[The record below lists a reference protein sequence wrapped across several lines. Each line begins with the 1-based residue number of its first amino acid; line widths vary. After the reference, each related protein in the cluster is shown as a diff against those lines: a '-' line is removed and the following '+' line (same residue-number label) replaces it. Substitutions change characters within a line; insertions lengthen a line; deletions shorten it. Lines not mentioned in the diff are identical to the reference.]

1 MTYLNGSKPVAARC
15 DTRGRWR
22 EFIHPQYLNCA
33 TFEPFPEL
41 RATTTSIE
49 MYVYLDE
56 LANYAFCPD
65 CFSTEVKSQLS
76 GALIVIHAADCLP
89 NVNDKSINLKP
100 GSLTEIRLSTVE
112 NVQKMPPY
120 GRCSHELPKSLQLYD
135 TEYAYSEYACREST
149 IQNNIIQRCGCYSM
163 EYPYNEKAGYEPCG
177 RLPRFVNLSMCSA
190 TGLRSQNDPKD
201 IEACTRETESF
212 LKRIMCKRTVTESSF
227 HGALSA
233 CTMPCAFY
241 SYEAEQSTSSWPTKA
256 WQLIFLNSS
265 YNRRLGVFQG
275 PEFDVYRQAQH
286 LAESGNETA
295 AIQILENVNLLERN
309 LLAVLINRPNFDVRK
324 VEEKEVLSLTSL
336 MSQTGGL
343 FSIWMGLSMIS
354 LGEIF
359 EFIMRCYSKA
369 RNARRNRRASV
380 GQRKANNSSVDGHLL
395 GDRPIPVSV
404 HQKLSN
410 EVLDQT
416 VIPTS
421 ILRSVLPSTECHSLL
436 MQTHISH
443 HQSAESSA
451 PCLTHLHGN
460 HLLWIN
466 FLLYMKHVQNCCQ
479 CIHSGFACFKRHTQL
494 NGQVLRS
501 QSLAEFHSPMAR
513 RSGVNLLET
522 SVDFANHQPADDSS

>member
-22 EFIHPQYLNCA
+22 KFIHPQYLNCA
-33 TFEPFPEL
+33 TFEPYREL

-56 LANYAFCPD
+56 LTDHAFCPD

-76 GALIVIHAADCLP
+76 GALIVIHAADRLP

-120 GRCSHELPKSLQLYD
+120 GRCSPELPESLQLYD

-177 RLPRFVNLSMCSA
+177 RLPRFVNQSSCSA
-190 TGLRSQNDPKD
+190 TGLRNQSNADD
-201 IEACTRETESF
+201 IEECTRETELF
-212 LKRIMCKRTVTESSF
+212 LKRIMCKRTITESSF
-227 HGALSA
+227 HGAVSA

-256 WQLIFLNSS
+256 WQLTFLNSS
-265 YNRRLGVFQG
+265 HNRRLGVFQG
-275 PEFDVYRQAQH
+275 PEFDVYRRAQQ
-286 LAESGNETA
+286 LAEAGNETA
-295 AIQILENVNLLERN
+295 AIQILEGVNLRERN

-324 VEEKEVLSLTSL
+324 VGEKEVLSLTSL
-336 MSQTGGL
+336 LSQTGGL

-359 EFIMRCYSKA
+359 EFIMRCYVKVRHA
-369 RNARRNRRASV
+369 RQSRQVSLS
-380 GQRKANNSSVDGHLL
+380 RKRGNKTPVEVRLL
-395 GDRPIPVSV
+395 ADTTKHALIDTSDTIR
-404 HQKLSN
+404 QKLSVEN
-410 EVLDQT
+410 PGQNVFPSSAQMN
-416 VIPTS
+416 
-421 ILRSVLPSTECHSLL
+421 LPPNTELSS
-436 MQTHISH
+436 THIQTMVRH
-443 HQSAESSA
+443 ANDCKT
-451 PCLTHLHGN
+451 PFLTDVHEN

-466 FLLYMKHVQNCCQ
+466 FLMYVNHVRTCSR
-479 CIHSGFACFKRHTQL
+479 CICTGLTCFERHNL
-494 NGQVLRS
+494 PANHMFRS
-501 QSLAEFHSPMAR
+501 QS
-513 RSGVNLLET
+513 
-522 SVDFANHQPADDSS
+522 SSELITPIGG